1 MHPLDYL
8 LPKETFKMADIANT
22 KSELHWVAI
31 DVARHW
37 NAVLVET
44 ASGQRHRFKMAN
56 TASDFDRL
64 IAFLKGLGGNCR
76 AAMEPTG
83 DYHRALAYRLLAA
96 GVEVVSISSLAQS
109 RYREAMFNSWDKNDP
124 KDAAVILEMLKRGN
138 VQTYVEP
145 IMAGHH
151 DLQEISKTYY
161 QVSRARTKIPHSTVN
176 HHLPLYFPEMH
187 RYWCTS
193 RNDWWIRF
201 MIEFP
206 TPAHVRQMS
215 FEEFSKAAWDLV
227 ERKVDKQNKLK
238 EIWEIAGHSAALPHS
253 PDSLA
258 VETFRLTL
266 RQYQSITALRDQI
279 EKRSEQALIGNADY
293 ENLKSLPGV
302 GPIIA
307 LTILAE
313 AGNMR
318 RFAHHRQFLK
328 YCGFDLAKSQ
338 SGSHRG
344 REQLSK
350 RGNARLR
357 LVFLLAATI
366 AVRVREN
373 SFRDKYERY
382 VSSNPKDPDLKR
394 KALTAVAA
402 KMARVAYGIVKKN
415 VPYRQFFEQSLPSGS
430 VPLSRAV
437 VAPA

>member
-1 MHPLDYL
+1 
-8 LPKETFKMADIANT
+8 
-22 KSELHWVAI
+22 
-31 DVARHW
+31 
-37 NAVLVET
+37 
-44 ASGQRHRFKMAN
+44 
-56 TASDFDRL
+56 
-64 IAFLKGLGGNCR
+64 
-76 AAMEPTG
+76 
-83 DYHRALAYRLLAA
+83 
-96 GVEVVSISSLAQS
+96 
-109 RYREAMFNSWDKNDP
+109 
-124 KDAAVILEMLKRGN
+124 
-138 VQTYVEP
+138 
-145 IMAGHH
+145 
-151 DLQEISKTYY
+151 
-161 QVSRARTKIPHSTVN
+161 
-176 HHLPLYFPEMH
+176 
-187 RYWCTS
+187 
-193 RNDWWIRF
+193 

-206 TPAHVRQMS
+206 TPAHVRPMS
-215 FEEFSKAAWDLV
+215 FEDFSKAAWDLV
-227 ERKVDKQNKLK
+227 GRKVDKQNKLK
-238 EIWEIAGHSAALPHS
+238 EIWEMAGHSAALPHL

-279 EKRSEQALIGNADY
+279 EQRSQHALMGNPDY
-293 ENLKSLPGV
+293 ENLKTIPGV
-302 GPIIA
+302 GPIIV

-318 RFAHHRQFLK
+318 RFTHHRQFLK

-357 LVFLLAATI
+357 LAFWLAGTI

-394 KALTAVAA
+394 KALTAVVA
-402 KMARVAYGIVKKN
+402 KMARVAHGVIKKN

-430 VPLSRAV
+430 IPLSRAV